1 MSSML
6 SSLRIWQKSLLP
18 LFLSSAVALGLVFF
32 LVANMRQVDAE
43 NTAVIEGES
52 RATLWAARMNI
63 TGVDVGRLGWRAMA
77 AEPSEVG
84 ALKRELEALGPQ
96 FRERAAKVREV
107 IKGSKLEAQLTELQR
122 EFDAVL
128 SMPIRAIDLIAS
140 GKEAEAMAMMKRDF
154 LKGLPE
160 LRNGLRELAD
170 GLDRIA
176 QQKSDSLTAHVDQIA
191 MKSYLISSV
200 SLLAIFCVGIWIAL
214 AGLVRPVAA
223 LTETMG
229 RLAGGALH
237 TEVPGKE
244 RGDEIGTMAK
254 SVEGFRQGLL
264 ETERLKADQETAK
277 QQAEIEKKKALGELA
292 SGFEASVGQVV
303 GTISSAANELTTAAT
318 SMSSIAEE
326 TSRQA
331 TSVAAAS
338 EEASTNVQTVA
349 SATEELSSS
358 VSEITRQVAQSSQ
371 IAGKAVSE
379 AEKTN
384 ESVQSLAQSAA
395 SIGEVVK
402 LIADIASQTNLLALN
417 ATIEAARA
425 GDAGKG
431 FAVVASEVKN
441 LASQTARATD
451 DISGK
456 ITEIQSATTANV
468 GAIERITKVIREM
481 NEITTAIASAVEE
494 QGASTQEIARNVQQ
508 AAAGTRQVSSNITA
522 VTQASAET
530 GTAATQVQSTSA
542 ELSKQAESLRTE
554 VDRFLV
560 RVRAA

>member
-77 AEPSEVG
+77 VEPSEVG

-170 GLDRIA
+170 GLDRVA